1 MSESDTNAAT
11 SVGARA
17 LAIATALAHASS
29 GEKAAA
35 RRMGT
40 EGAPVFWRM
49 AARFGMTPAEEPV
62 WRAIT
67 KALALLTPASST
79 ESIHENGRQFGAIL
93 ADGGDA
99 RAHIEK
105 PVLSE
110 PRLARLLAARGTA
123 RHDALERAIRML
135 ARKHPQIDVP
145 SLAWAYLKQ
154 DGQGIARDYYQRL
167 DQSARTPEKEIQN
180 V

>member
-1 MSESDTNAAT
+1 MSESDSIAGT
-11 SVGARA
+11 RA
-17 LAIATALAHASS
+17 LAIATALAHAPSGDKSS
-29 GEKAAA
+29 A
-35 RRMGT
+35 RRMGP
-40 EGAPVFWRM
+40 EGAPIFWRM
-49 AARFGMTPAEEPV
+49 AARFNMTTTEEPA

-67 KALALLTPASST
+67 KALALMTPASAT
-79 ESIHENGRQFGAIL
+79 ESIHEDHRWFGAVL

-99 RAHIEK
+99 QAHLEK

-135 ARKHPQIDVP
+135 AHKKVKIDVP
-145 SLAWAYLKQ
+145 SLAWAYLNE
-154 DGQGIARDYYQRL
+154 DGQDIARRYYQRL
-167 DQSARTPEKEIQN
+167 DQSARTREKETQN